1 MTASTSS
8 GARRRPWRL
17 ATWAG
22 ACALAFVCTAVGA
35 QVPNPVATA
44 VPSTATP
51 GDPSHDCVFFASD
64 HDLRGHGY
72 VEEEFFIEE
81 RPIATALLR

>member
-1 MTASTSS
+1 VTPV
-8 GARRRPWRL
+8 RRL
-17 ATWAG
+17 
-22 ACALAFVCTAVGA
+22 
-35 QVPNPVATA
+35 
-44 VPSTATP
+44 ATP
-51 GDPSHDCVFFASD
+51 GDPSHDYVFFASD